1 MVNFPP
7 FLKSSSLGTK
17 CPLQKTLE
25 KSCMILVQNI
35 GIPAYSKITA
45 HKFGKVK
52 FLDYTCDMYRWPSFV
67 QQMPCYKW
75 IQTSET

>member
-1 MVNFPP
+1 MVNFP

-25 KSCMILVQNI
+25 KSRMILVQNI

-45 HKFGKVK
+45 HKFVKVK
-52 FLDYTCDMYRWPSFV
+52 FFGYTCDMS
-67 QQMPCYKW
+67 K
-75 IQTSET
+75 